1 MSTEQGSSPGISST
15 VSRVIDAF
23 VSDVREDADLDAG
36 AADGLELLLRQG
48 VVPKSE
54 DWAAAILGV
63 TGDEP

>member
-23 VSDVREDADLDAG
+23 VSEVRGDADLDAG
-36 AADGLELLLRQG
+36 AADGLERLLRQG
-48 VVPKSE
+48 LVPKSE
-54 DWAAAILGV
+54 DWAATILGV